1 MTQAFYRKWRPMQ
14 WEEVVGQEHVVH
26 TLQNAIRQNRIGH
39 AYLFSGPRG
48 TGKTT
53 TARLLAKAVNC
64 LAENLAERP
73 CNKCENCLAINEGR
87 FLDLIEIDAA
97 SNTSVDD
104 VRALREKINFS
115 PSKGQYKVYIIDEV
129 HMLSNAAFNALLK
142 TLEEPPAHAIF
153 ILATTE
159 AHKIPATVISRCQRH
174 DFRRIPLNFILGEL
188 KQIVAQEK
196 IYADAEALTLI
207 ARQATGSMRDAISL
221 LDQLASTGELISLAV
236 AQSVLGAATSEHV
249 VNLVKAMA
257 HKKVS
262 EGLLAIH
269 QALDSGTDPRQFARQ
284 VVDYL
289 RSMMLIKL
297 GNADQVEVTSEMK
310 KQFNDQAESF
320 ALPVLI
326 NAINLF
332 NRAAHAAH
340 MSQISWQPAL
350 PLELALTEAL
360 EEHPQFNEEE
370 DESLIQRNA
379 GRVKPTLS
387 SMGSSSQLSSNL
399 QITSPKVVPAFQS
412 KNPVSAPVKQTTVSA
427 QNPGKSPA
435 IKIAGEIEN
444 TDLKKI
450 LQQWLNIKAAV
461 KIISPETAALLT
473 SSKLVSMHNKMLLLG
488 FASELLKNK
497 MENNRHIE
505 LTRQKIKEI
514 TQVDIPIVC
523 TVVNINDKTITEN
536 LHIDRDGI
544 VGTALSM
551 GGKIVDQGQAKDKDG
566 KDNLDKEKNK

>member
-26 TLQNAIRQNRIGH
+26 TLQNAICQNRIGH

-73 CNKCENCLAINEGR
+73 CNKCENCVAINEGR

-104 VRALREKINFS
+104 IRALRDKINFS

-142 TLEEPPAHAIF
+142 TLEEPPVHAIF

-174 DFRRIPLNFILGEL
+174 DFRRIPLNFILGVL

-196 IYADAEALTLI
+196 IDADADALTLI

-221 LDQLASTGELISLAV
+221 LDQLASTGEVISLAV

-249 VNLVKAMA
+249 VNLVQAMA

-289 RSMMLIKL
+289 RSMMLLKL
-297 GNADQVEVTSEMK
+297 GNADQVEITPEMK
-310 KQFNDQAESF
+310 KQLYDQAESF
-320 ALPVLI
+320 TLPKLVDT
-326 NAINLF
+326 INLF
-332 NRAAHAAH
+332 NRAAHLPQQ
-340 MSQISWQPAL
+340 MSWQPAL

-360 EEHPQFNEEE
+360 EEHPLLNEEE
-370 DESLIQRNA
+370 NESVTHHPA
-379 GRVKPTLS
+379 GRVKPISNSMS
-387 SMGSSSQLSSNL
+387 STSQGVPSFQSS
-399 QITSPKVVPAFQS
+399 TPKVVPAFQS
-412 KNPVSAPVKQTTVSA
+412 KNPIVSPVKQTTVSA
-427 QNPGKSPA
+427 QISEKSAA
-435 IKIAGEIEN
+435 IKVAGEIEN
-444 TDLKKI
+444 NDLKKI

-461 KIISPETAALLT
+461 KTISPETAALLT

-488 FASELLKNK
+488 FASDLLKNK

-505 LTRQKIKEI
+505 LTREKIKEI

-536 LHIDRDGI
+536 LQIDRDGI

-551 GGKIVDQGQAKDKDG
+551 GGKIVDQGQEKDKDG
-566 KDNLDKEKNK
+566 KDNLDKE

>member
-1 MTQAFYRKWRPMQ
+1 MAQAFYRKWRPMQ

-26 TLQNAIRQNRIGH
+26 TLKNAIIQNRIGH

-53 TARLLAKAVNC
+53 TARLLAKAVDC
-64 LAENLAERP
+64 LTENLSERP
-73 CNKCENCLAINEGR
+73 CNLCENCLAINEGR

-104 VRALREKINFS
+104 IRALREKINFS
-115 PSKGQYKVYIIDEV
+115 PSKGIYKVYIIDEV

-196 IYADAEALTLI
+196 ISADAEALTLI

-221 LDQLASTGELISLAV
+221 LDQLASTGEPISLAG
-236 AQSVLGAATSEHV
+236 AQMLLGSSTNEHV
-249 VNLVKAMA
+249 VNFVQALE

-269 QALDSGTDPRQFARQ
+269 HALDSGTDPRQFARQ
-284 VVDYL
+284 VVDTL

-297 GNADQVEVTSEMK
+297 GNADQVEVTPETK
-310 KQFNDQAESF
+310 KQLFDQAEYFS
-320 ALPVLI
+320 LPVLV

-332 NRAAHAAH
+332 NRAAHLPQQ
-340 MSQISWQPAL
+340 MSWQPAL

-360 EEHPQFNEEE
+360 EEHPNLEEE
-370 DESLIQRNA
+370 DESNILHPTDK
-379 GRVKPTLS
+379 VKPAPNFQTT
-387 SMGSSSQLSSNL
+387 
-399 QITSPKVVPAFQS
+399 TSKIAPVFQS
-412 KNPVSAPVKQTTVSA
+412 KNPVVSPLNPTKLSM
-427 QNPGKSPA
+427 QNPEKSA
-435 IKIAGEIEN
+435 DIKVAGEIEN
-444 TDLKKI
+444 NDLKKI

-488 FASELLKNK
+488 FASDLLKNK

-505 LTRQKIKEI
+505 LTRQKIIEL

-536 LHIDRDGI
+536 LQIDRDGI

-551 GGKIVDQGQAKDKDG
+551 GGKILDQALTKDKDG
-566 KDNLDKEKNK
+566 KDNLDKE

>member
-1 MTQAFYRKWRPMQ
+1 MAQAYYRKWRPMQ
-14 WEEVVGQEHVVH
+14 WEEVVGQEHVIH

-64 LAENLAERP
+64 LTENLAERP
-73 CNKCENCLAINEGR
+73 CNQCENCVAINEGR

-159 AHKIPATVISRCQRH
+159 AHKIPPTVISRCQRY

-196 IYADAEALTLI
+196 INADADALTLI

-221 LDQLASTGELISLAV
+221 LDQLASTGESISLAV
-236 AQSVLGAATSEHV
+236 AQSVIGAATSEHV
-249 VNLVKAMA
+249 INLVQSMA

-262 EGLLAIH
+262 EGLLAVH

-297 GNADQVEVTSEMK
+297 GNADQVEVTPEMK
-310 KQFNDQAESF
+310 KQLSDQAESF
-320 ALPVLI
+320 PLPMLI
-326 NAINLF
+326 NTINLF
-332 NRAAHAAH
+332 NRAAHLPQQ
-340 MSQISWQPAL
+340 MSWQPAL

-360 EEHPQFNEEE
+360 EEHPRSEAD
-370 DESLIQRNA
+370 DETFIQRPA
-379 GRVKPTLS
+379 GKVRPSLSPTGSFRQPLS
-387 SMGSSSQLSSNL
+387 NPQTTT
-399 QITSPKVVPAFQS
+399 QKVTPPFQS
-412 KNPVSAPVKQTTVSA
+412 KNTGSTPLKQPVVNS
-427 QNPGKSPA
+427 QNPGKSAA
-435 IKIAGEIEN
+435 IKVAGDIEN
-444 TDLKKI
+444 EDLKKI

-488 FASELLKNK
+488 FASDLLKTK

-514 TQVDIPIVC
+514 AQVDIPIVC

-536 LHIDRDGI
+536 LQIDRDGI

-551 GGKIVDQGQAKDKDG
+551 GGKIVDQGKIKDKDG
-566 KDNLDKEKNK
+566 KDIQEKE

>member
-1 MTQAFYRKWRPMQ
+1 MAQAFYRKWRPMQ
-14 WEEVVGQEHVVH
+14 WQEVVGQEHVVH

-64 LAENLAERP
+64 QAENLADRP
-73 CNKCENCLAINEGR
+73 CNKCENCVAINESR

-196 IYADAEALTLI
+196 IDVESEALTLI

-221 LDQLASTGELISLAV
+221 LDQLASTGEAISLAV

-249 VNLVKAMA
+249 VNLVQAMA

-297 GNADQVEVTSEMK
+297 GNADQVEVTPETK
-310 KQFNDQAESF
+310 KQLYDQAESF
-320 ALPVLI
+320 PLPAVV

-332 NRAAHAAH
+332 NRAAHT
-340 MSQISWQPAL
+340 SQINWQPAL
-350 PLELALTEAL
+350 QLELALTEVL
-360 EEHPQFNEEE
+360 EEHTQLNEE
-370 DESLIQRNA
+370 DEDSTIHLPA
-379 GRVKPTLS
+379 GKVKPAFS
-387 SMGSSSQLSSNL
+387 SADSVNPPVSGS
-399 QITSPKVVPAFQS
+399 QITSPKVVQTF
-412 KNPVSAPVKQTTVSA
+412 PVKNTAPSPVKPPSA
-427 QNPGKSPA
+427 GVQNTGKSA
-435 IKIAGEIEN
+435 SIKIAGEIEN
-444 TDLKKI
+444 DDLKKI

-461 KIISPETAALLT
+461 KITSPETAALLT

-488 FASELLKNK
+488 FASDLLKNK

-536 LHIDRDGI
+536 MQIDRDGI

-551 GGKIVDQGQAKDKDG
+551 GGKIVDQGQTKDKEG
-566 KDNLDKEKNK
+566 KENLDKE

>member
-1 MTQAFYRKWRPMQ
+1 MAQAFYRKWRPMQ
-14 WEEVVGQEHVVH
+14 WEEVVGQEHVVR
-26 TLQNAIRQNRIGH
+26 TLQNAIIQNRIGH

-53 TARLLAKAVNC
+53 TARLLAKAVDC
-64 LAENLAERP
+64 LTENLSERP

-104 VRALREKINFS
+104 IRALREKINFS
-115 PSKGQYKVYIIDEV
+115 PSKGIYKVYIIDEV

-196 IYADAEALTLI
+196 ISADAEALTLI

-221 LDQLASTGELISLAV
+221 LDQLASTGEPISLAG
-236 AQSVLGAATSEHV
+236 AQMLLGSSTNEHV
-249 VNLVKAMA
+249 VNFVQALE

-269 QALDSGTDPRQFARQ
+269 HALDSGTDPRQFARQ
-284 VVDYL
+284 VVDTL

-297 GNADQVEVTSEMK
+297 GNADQVEVTPETK
-310 KQFNDQAESF
+310 KQLFDQAEYFS
-320 ALPVLI
+320 LPVLV

-332 NRAAHAAH
+332 NRAAHLPQQ
-340 MSQISWQPAL
+340 MSWQPAL

-360 EEHPQFNEEE
+360 EEHPNLEEE
-370 DESLIQRNA
+370 DESIILHPA
-379 GRVKPTLS
+379 GKVKPAPNFQTT
-387 SMGSSSQLSSNL
+387 
-399 QITSPKVVPAFQS
+399 TSKIAPVFQS
-412 KNPVSAPVKQTTVSA
+412 KNPVVSPLNPTKLSM
-427 QNPGKSPA
+427 QNPEKSA
-435 IKIAGEIEN
+435 DIKVAGEIEN
-444 TDLKKI
+444 NDLKKI

-488 FASELLKNK
+488 FASDLLKNK

-505 LTRQKIKEI
+505 LTRQKIIEL

-536 LHIDRDGI
+536 LQIDRDGI

-551 GGKIVDQGQAKDKDG
+551 GGKILDQALTKDKDG
-566 KDNLDKEKNK
+566 KDNLDKE

>member
-1 MTQAFYRKWRPMQ
+1 MAQAFYRKWRPMQ
-14 WEEVVGQEHVVH
+14 WQEVVGQEHVVH

-73 CNKCENCLAINEGR
+73 CNKCENCVAINEGR

-104 VRALREKINFS
+104 VRALRERINFS

-196 IYADAEALTLI
+196 IDVESEALTLI

-221 LDQLASTGELISLAV
+221 LDQLASTGEAISLAV

-249 VNLVKAMA
+249 VNLVQAMA

-262 EGLLAIH
+262 EGLMSIH
-269 QALDSGTDPRQFARQ
+269 QALDSGTDPRQYARQ

-297 GNADQVEVTSEMK
+297 GNADQVEVTPETK
-310 KQFNDQAESF
+310 KQLYDQAESF
-320 ALPVLI
+320 ALPVMV

-332 NRAAHAAH
+332 NRAAYT
-340 MSQISWQPAL
+340 SQISWQPAL
-350 PLELALTEAL
+350 QLELALTEVL
-360 EEHPQFNEEE
+360 EEHPRFNEE
-370 DESLIQRNA
+370 DEESIIHQPT
-379 GRVKPTLS
+379 GKVKPALS
-387 SMGSSSQLSSNL
+387 SVGSPSQSLSNP
-399 QITSPKVVPAFQS
+399 QTTSPKVIQPFQA
-412 KNPVSAPVKQTTVSA
+412 KNTTSSPVKPTPMDT
-427 QNPGKSPA
+427 QNPGKSAA

-444 TDLKKI
+444 DDLKKI

-461 KIISPETAALLT
+461 KITSPETAALLT

-488 FASELLKNK
+488 FASDLLKNK

-523 TVVNINDKTITEN
+523 TVVNINNKTITEN
-536 LHIDRDGI
+536 LQIDRDGI

-566 KDNLDKEKNK
+566 KDNLVKE

>member
-1 MTQAFYRKWRPMQ
+1 MAQAYYRKWRPMR

-64 LAENLAERP
+64 QAENLSERP
-73 CNKCENCLAINEGR
+73 CNQCENCLAINENR
-87 FLDLIEIDAA
+87 YLDLIEIDAA

-188 KQIVAQEK
+188 KQIVEQEK
-196 IYADAEALTLI
+196 INAEAEALTLI

-221 LDQLASTGELISLAV
+221 LDQLASTGETISLV
-236 AQSVLGAATSEHV
+236 LSQSVLGAATSEHV
-249 VNLVKAMA
+249 INLVQAMA
-257 HKKVS
+257 NKKVS
-262 EGLLAIH
+262 VGLVAIH

-297 GNADQVEVTSEMK
+297 GNGDQLEVTPEMK
-310 KQFNDQAESF
+310 KQLFDQAESF
-320 ALPVLI
+320 NVTVLV
-326 NAINLF
+326 NDINLF
-332 NRAAHAAH
+332 NKAAY
-340 MSQISWQPAL
+340 MSQVGWQPAL
-350 PLELALTEAL
+350 QLELALTEAL
-360 EEHPQFNEEE
+360 EENPQLNAEENKIIPHRE
-370 DESLIQRNA
+370 TGS
-379 GRVKPTLS
+379 VLS
-387 SMGSSSQLSSNL
+387 PSNVMNSSRQNMPNPQGS
-399 QITSPKVVPAFQS
+399 IPKNIPAFQS
-412 KNPVSAPVKQTTVSA
+412 KNPIPAPIKQSIVSMANT
-427 QNPGKSPA
+427 GKPA
-435 IKIAGEIEN
+435 VIKVAGEIEN
-444 TDLKKI
+444 DDLKKI

-461 KIISPETAALLT
+461 KINSPETAALLT

-488 FASELLKNK
+488 FASDLLKTK

-505 LTRQKIKEI
+505 LTREKIKEI
-514 TQVDIPIVC
+514 TNVDIPIIC

-536 LHIDRDGI
+536 LQIDREGI

-551 GGKIVDQGQAKDKDG
+551 GGKIVDQGKPKNKEG
-566 KDNLDKEKNK
+566 KDNPEKE

>member
-64 LAENLAERP
+64 LAENPAERP

-153 ILATTE
+153 VLATTE

-196 IYADAEALTLI
+196 INAESEALTLI

-221 LDQLASTGELISLAV
+221 LDQLASTGESISLAV

-249 VNLVKAMA
+249 VNLVQAMA

-262 EGLLAIH
+262 DGLLAIH
-269 QALDSGTDPRQFARQ
+269 QALDSGTDPRQLARQ

-297 GNADQVEVTSEMK
+297 GNADQVEVTPEMK
-310 KQFNDQAESF
+310 KQFYDQAESF
-320 ALPVLI
+320 NLPVLV
-326 NAINLF
+326 NTINLF
-332 NRAAHAAH
+332 NRAAHLPQQ
-340 MSQISWQPAL
+340 MSWQPAL
-350 PLELALTEAL
+350 PLELALTEAM
-360 EEHPQFNEEE
+360 EENPQLNEEK
-370 DESLIQRNA
+370 DESLIHRNA
-379 GRVKPTLS
+379 GRAKPTLS
-387 SMGSSSQLSSNL
+387 SMDYSSRLSSNS
-399 QITSPKVVPAFQS
+399 QTTTPKVVPAFQS
-412 KNPVSAPVKQTTVSA
+412 KNPISTPVKPTTASA
-427 QNPGKSPA
+427 QNSGKSAA
-435 IKIAGEIEN
+435 IKEAGEIEN

-488 FASELLKNK
+488 FASDLLKNK

-514 TQVDIPIVC
+514 TQVDLPIVC

-536 LHIDRDGI
+536 LQIDRDGI

-551 GGKIVDQGQAKDKDG
+551 GGKIVDQGQAKDKNG
-566 KDNLDKEKNK
+566 KDNLDKE

>member
-64 LAENLAERP
+64 LVENPAERP

-188 KQIVAQEK
+188 KHIVAQEK
-196 IYADAEALTLI
+196 INVDAEALTLI

-221 LDQLASTGELISLAV
+221 LDQLASTGELISLNV
-236 AQSVLGAATSEHV
+236 AQLVLGSATSEHV
-249 VNLVKAMA
+249 VNLVQAME

-262 EGLLAIH
+262 EGLMAIY

-297 GNADQVEVTSEMK
+297 GNADQVEVTPEMK
-310 KQFNDQAESF
+310 KQLFDQAELF
-320 ALPVLI
+320 TLPVLV
-326 NAINLF
+326 NTINLF
-332 NRAAHAAH
+332 NRAAHLPQQ
-340 MSQISWQPAL
+340 MSWQPAL
-350 PLELALTEAL
+350 PLELALAEAL
-360 EEHPQFNEEE
+360 EEHPQLNEEE
-370 DESLIQRNA
+370 DESITHPSAGKVIQPSN
-379 GRVKPTLS
+379 
-387 SMGSSSQLSSNL
+387 SMSSSNQSTPNF
-399 QITSPKVVPAFQS
+399 QTSTPKIVPAFQR
-412 KNPVSAPVKQTTVSA
+412 KNPVSSPVKPATIGM
-427 QNPGKSPA
+427 QNPGKSAA
-435 IKIAGEIEN
+435 IKVAGGIEN
-444 TDLKKI
+444 DDLKKI

-461 KIISPETAALLT
+461 KTISPETAALLT

-488 FASELLKNK
+488 FASDLLQKK

-536 LHIDRDGI
+536 LQIDRDGI

-551 GGKIVDQGQAKDKDG
+551 GGKIVDQGLAKDKDG
-566 KDNLDKEKNK
+566 KDNPDKE